1 MKFYNHDSPIINE
14 HLLSLP
20 KFDSKPSYISQLE
33 KMYSKMTLKQLIK
46 LLNPQIIKVPYNKS
60 YLKGLQLTLKG
71 RLKGARRARKMTN
84 HHGSIGPNT
93 YSKRSKSNQ
102 QTIYTKWGTWNL
114 KTSLSRTTN
123 LQHRH

>member
-1 MKFYNHDSPIINE
+1 
-14 HLLSLP
+14 
-20 KFDSKPSYISQLE
+20 
-33 KMYSKMTLKQLIK
+33 
-46 LLNPQIIKVPYNKS
+46 
-60 YLKGLQLTLKG
+60 
-71 RLKGARRARKMTN
+71 MTN

>member
-1 MKFYNHDSPIINE
+1 MKFYNHDSPIINDLS
-14 HLLSLP
+14 HLKFESKTSYLEEKHP
-20 KFDSKPSYISQLE
+20 KMS
-33 KMYSKMTLKQLIK
+33 LKQLIK
-46 LLNPQIIKVPYNKS
+46 WLKLNPQIITVRYNKS

-93 YSKRSKSNQ
+93 YRKRSKSNQ